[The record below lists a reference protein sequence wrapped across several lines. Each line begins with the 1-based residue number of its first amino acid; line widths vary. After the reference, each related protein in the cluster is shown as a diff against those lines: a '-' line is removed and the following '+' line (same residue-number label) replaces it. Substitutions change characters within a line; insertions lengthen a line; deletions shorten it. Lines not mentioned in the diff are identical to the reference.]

1 MYLFMVTLVLLST
14 VSDLQHESF
23 IIIFFFINDLVFLL
37 DYSPIV
43 SDFASSNDDEVSE
56 SEQILLLPLAEVIE
70 LSPHPF

>member
-37 DYSPIV
+37 DYSLIV
-43 SDFASSNDDEVSE
+43 SDFVSSNDDEVSE